1 MILSHTIVFLFLL
14 LAGLIYYRLANKLN
28 IVDKP
33 NERSSHTQVTVRG
46 GGILIPLAALLWWV
60 VFDFQHTWMVL
71 GIIVISGISMLDD
84 IYTISSRIR
93 FGIQFLALSM
103 AFYDLDVFTQIHWA
117 GLPFLYFISLGIINA
132 INFMDGINGITGLY
146 GLVFLGSLLAVNT
159 YKGLFD
165 ENLIHYEIL
174 AICVFLLFN
183 LRKKALMFAGDIGS
197 ISLAYLIIYFLTQW
211 YLAESTWTI
220 ILFLSVY
227 GIDAFLTILKRL
239 KNREN
244 VLKPHRSHLYQLFAN
259 QAKKDHVIIS
269 LVYALLQMGVN
280 FFLFIFPQASPSP
293 LTGIVL
299 LVGLGGLYFIIKY
312 LLARKYQIQG

>member
-1 MILSHTIVFLFLL
+1 MVLSQVIVFLILL
-14 LAGLIYYRLANKLN
+14 LVLLIYQRFAIKFG

-33 NERSSHTQVTVRG
+33 NERSSHTHVTVRG
-46 GGILIPLAALLWWV
+46 GGILFPIAAILWWL
-60 VFDFQHTWMVL
+60 VFDFHHTWMVL

-84 IYTISSRIR
+84 MYTISSRIR
-93 FGIQFLALSM
+93 FGIQFLALTM

-159 YKGLFD
+159 YKELFD
-165 ENLIHYEIL
+165 ANLIHYEIL

-197 ISLAYLIIYFLTQW
+197 ISLAYLMIYFLTQW
-211 YLAESTWTI
+211 YLAEPTWTI
-220 ILFLSVY
+220 ILFLAIY

-269 LVYALLQMGVN
+269 LVYAILQIGVN
-280 FFLFIFPQASPSP
+280 FFLFINPQTTPSAY
-293 LTGIVL
+293 TGIAL
-299 LVGLGGLYFIIKY
+299 LVVLGAIY
-312 LLARKYQIQG
+312 LVIRTFLTKKYQIQN